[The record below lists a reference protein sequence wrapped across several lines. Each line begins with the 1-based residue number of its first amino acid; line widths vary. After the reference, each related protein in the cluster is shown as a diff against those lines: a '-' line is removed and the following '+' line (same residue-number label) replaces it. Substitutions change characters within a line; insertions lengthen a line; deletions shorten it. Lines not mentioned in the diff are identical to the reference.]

1 MRFQWKF
8 SQKRNLNS
16 LTLILILS
24 IPEVFKINQEIK
36 VEKSYFQITHNMVVH
51 FPIAFATGA
60 SIFEILSFF
69 RPYYS
74 SSAKIMIGL
83 TSVSSL
89 ISFITGQKAEENIMR
104 TDKGK
109 EKKDFVEIHG
119 AIGITLLFISTLA
132 FIFKFFPQM
141 KIISAIFIFLSFGL
155 AFLCGYFGGII
166 SHK

>member
-1 MRFQWKF
+1 MRLKI
-8 SQKRNLNS
+8 NS

-24 IPEVFKINQEIK
+24 IPDVGKINQEIN
-36 VEKSYFQITHNMVVH
+36 VEKTYFQITHNMVVH
-51 FPIAFATGA
+51 FPIAFAAGA

-89 ISFITGQKAEENIMR
+89 ISFITGQKAEEDIMR
-104 TDKGK
+104 TEKGK

-119 AIGITLLFISTLA
+119 AVGITLLFISTLA
-132 FIFKFFPQM
+132 FIFKFFPQT
-141 KIISAIFIFLSFGL
+141 KIISAILIFLSVVL

>member
-83 TSVSSL
+83 TSASSL

-104 TDKGK
+104 TEKGK

-141 KIISAIFIFLSFGL
+141 KIISAILIFLSFAL
-155 AFLCGYFGGII
+155 ASTCGYFGGII

>member
-1 MRFQWKF
+1 MRLKI
-8 SQKRNLNS
+8 NS

-24 IPEVFKINQEIK
+24 IPEVGKINQEIN
-36 VEKSYFQITHNMVVH
+36 VEKTYFQITHNMVVH
-51 FPIAFATGA
+51 FPIAFAAGA
-60 SIFEILSFF
+60 SMFEILSFF

-104 TDKGK
+104 TEKGK

-141 KIISAIFIFLSFGL
+141 KIISAILIFLSFAL
-155 AFLCGYFGGII
+155 ASTCGYFGGII

>member
-8 SQKRNLNS
+8 SQKMNLNS

-24 IPEVFKINQEIK
+24 IPEVGKINQEIN
-36 VEKSYFQITHNMVVH
+36 VEKTYFQITHNMVVH

-83 TSVSSL
+83 TSASSL

-104 TDKGK
+104 TEKGK

-141 KIISAIFIFLSFGL
+141 KIISAILIFLSVAL
-155 AFLCGYFGGII
+155 ASICGYFGGII

>member
-1 MRFQWKF
+1 MRLKI
-8 SQKRNLNS
+8 NS

-60 SIFEILSFF
+60 GIFEILSFF

-83 TSVSSL
+83 TSASSL

-119 AIGITLLFISTLA
+119 AVGITLLFISTLA

-141 KIISAIFIFLSFGL
+141 KIISAILIFLSFAL
-155 AFLCGYFGGII
+155 ASICGYFGGII

>member
-8 SQKRNLNS
+8 SQKRNINS

-36 VEKSYFQITHNMVVH
+36 VEKSRFEITHNMVVH

-89 ISFITGQKAEENIMR
+89 ISFITGQRAEGNIMR
-104 TDKGK
+104 TEKGK

-119 AIGITLLFISTLA
+119 AVGITLLFISTLA

-141 KIISAIFIFLSFGL
+141 KIISAILIFLSVAL

>member
-1 MRFQWKF
+1 MRLM
-8 SQKRNLNS
+8 NLKI
-16 LTLILILS
+16 LILILLLP

-36 VEKSYFQITHNMVVH
+36 VEKSRFEITHNMVVH

-104 TDKGK
+104 TEKGK

-119 AIGITLLFISTLA
+119 AVGITLLFISTLA

-141 KIISAIFIFLSFGL
+141 KVISTAFIFLSVAL

>member
-36 VEKSYFQITHNMVVH
+36 AKKSYFQITHNMVVH
-51 FPIAFATGA
+51 FPIAFAVGA

-69 RPYYS
+69 RHYYS

-104 TDKGK
+104 TEKGK

-141 KIISAIFIFLSFGL
+141 KIISAIFIFLSFAL
-155 AFLCGYFGGII
+155 ASICGYFGGII